1 MGMALCQCTG
11 SAAVVAGCNDH
22 PPSRPPSGVT
32 TGIPEASRAF
42 IEPRRLLRSIYLGR
56 LVLTSAIYLAAVFA
70 WRDAEKSS
78 TLVASLVMTLAMV
91 FTAGSA
97 LYSENQR
104 NRLGA
109 TFLSLQSLF
118 DLVLV
123 TAIVHV
129 TGGGASQFAALFI
142 LVIATAAVL
151 LTPSGAFVA
160 AALACVLYFGDIIV
174 LSRAPLDLGLWLQL
188 AVFMVV
194 ALSSWY
200 IAARLREARAGTEEL
215 AAELVKVRLEA
226 SDILRNIRSGIITI
240 DARGTL
246 LYANPAAS
254 ALLGFPLDARV
265 GGNALTLIEPVSP
278 VLARALERAATDGIR
293 TARAEG
299 SVQTASRTFPIGLNT
314 TVTSPNGGEPRSNGG
329 TATVIFQDISDQKKL
344 DTLHMRAERLEAVA
358 ELSASLA
365 HEIKNP
371 LASIRSAVEQLGRS
385 PRATDDE
392 RSLSSLIVRESDRL
406 SRLLS
411 EFLDFARVRVTRIGP
426 VDLAAVARDAA
437 SLVAAHP
444 DRPEGV
450 QVQCVVGTG
459 EVVVE
464 GDEDLLH
471 RAVFN
476 LALNAV
482 QASTRPGTVRVELAP
497 LTSDDAPAGVSF
509 DEGGVALR
517 VSDEGTGISP
527 EIRDRLFDPFF
538 TTKPGGSGLGLSVVH
553 RAIESHRGF
562 VFVDSDARGTRVTVL
577 LPTYQAEAGVT
588 S

>member
-1 MGMALCQCTG
+1 MTA
-11 SAAVVAGCNDH
+11 
-22 PPSRPPSGVT
+22 
-32 TGIPEASRAF
+32 
-42 IEPRRLLRSIYLGR
+42 
-56 LVLTSAIYLAAVFA
+56 AIYLAAVFA
-70 WRDAEKSS
+70 WRDADRGD
-78 TLVASLVMTLAMV
+78 TLVASLLITVAMI

-97 LYSENQR
+97 LYSEDRQQTP
-104 NRLGA
+104 GA
-109 TFLSLQSLF
+109 TFLSLQAVF
-118 DLVLV
+118 DLALV
-123 TAIVHV
+123 TAIVHI
-129 TGGGASQFAALFI
+129 TGGGSSQFAALYI
-142 LVIATAAVL
+142 LVIATSAVL
-151 LTPSGAFVA
+151 LSTTGALLA
-160 AALACVLYFGDIIV
+160 AALACVLYFGDVI
-174 LSRAPLDLGLWLQL
+174 LLTRAPIDAALLLQL
-188 AVFMVV
+188 GVFAVV

-246 LYANPAAS
+246 LYANPTASMLLGLPLESHVGQS
-254 ALLGFPLDARV
+254 ALS
-265 GGNALTLIEPVSP
+265 LIEPVAP
-278 VLARALERAATDGIR
+278 VLARAIERAAVEGVR
-293 TARAEG
+293 TTRAEG
-299 SVQTASRTFPIGLNT
+299 TVSTATRSFPIGLNT
-314 TVTSPNGGEPRSNGG
+314 TVSAPNANDGASIGG

-385 PRATDDE
+385 PRANDDE

-426 VDLAAVARDAA
+426 VDLAEVARDAT
-437 SLVAAHP
+437 SLVATHP

-450 QVQCVVGTG
+450 QVQCVVPEG
-459 EVVVE
+459 EVIVE

-482 QASTRPGTVRVELAP
+482 QASTRPGTVRVEIAP

-517 VSDEGTGISP
+517 VSDEGEGIPS

-562 VFVDSDARGTRVTVL
+562 VFVDSDTRGTRVTVL
-577 LPTYQAEAGVT
+577 LPTSQADPGVA

>member
-1 MGMALCQCTG
+1 M
-11 SAAVVAGCNDH
+11 N
-22 PPSRPPSGVT
+22 P
-32 TGIPEASRAF
+32 INPEARALF
-42 IEPRRLLRSIYLGR
+42 EPRRLLRFIYVGR
-56 LVLTSAIYLAAVFA
+56 LITTAAIYLAAVFA
-70 WRDAEKSS
+70 WSDADRGD
-78 TLVASLVMTLAMV
+78 TLMASLLITVALV

-97 LYSENQR
+97 LFSEDR
-104 NRLGA
+104 DALPGA
-109 TFLSLQSLF
+109 TFLSVQAVF
-118 DLVLV
+118 DLALV
-123 TAIVHV
+123 TGIVHI
-129 TGGGASQFAALFI
+129 TGGGTSQFAALYI
-142 LVIATAAVL
+142 LVIALAAVL
-151 LTPSGAFVA
+151 LTTSGAFLT
-160 AALACVLYFGDIIV
+160 AALACVLYFGDVI
-174 LSRAPLDLGLWLQL
+174 LLTRAPINAALLLQL
-188 AVFMVV
+188 LVFALV

-200 IAARLREARAGTEEL
+200 ISARLREARAGTEEL

-226 SDILRNIRSGIITI
+226 SDILRNIRSGIVTI

-246 LYANPAAS
+246 LYANPAAE
-254 ALLGFPLDARV
+254 ALLGLSLESQV
-265 GGNALTLIEPVSP
+265 GRPALALIEPVSP
-278 VLARALERAATDGIR
+278 VLARAIERAARDGVR
-293 TARAEG
+293 TTRAEG
-299 SVQTASRTFPIGLNT
+299 TVSTGTRSFPIGLNT
-314 TVTSPNGGEPRSNGG
+314 TVSSPNGGDGTPGEGA
-329 TATVIFQDISDQKKL
+329 TATVIFQDISDQKRL

-385 PRATDDE
+385 PRANEDE

-411 EFLDFARVRVTRIGP
+411 EFLDFARVRVTRMGA
-426 VDLAAVARDAA
+426 VDMSAVVRGATSLA
-437 SLVAAHP
+437 AAHP
-444 DRPEGV
+444 DRAEGV
-450 QVQCVVGTG
+450 QVQCVVPDTPL
-459 EVVVE
+459 VVE

-482 QASTRPGTVRVELAP
+482 QASTRPGTVRIEIAP

-517 VSDEGTGISP
+517 VSDEGDGIPS

-538 TTKPGGSGLGLSVVH
+538 TTKPGGTGLGLSVVH

-577 LPTYQAEAGVT
+577 LPTSQVDPGEL

>member
-1 MGMALCQCTG
+1 MALCHCAG
-11 SAAVVAGCNDH
+11 GAAAVAGCNDH
-22 PPSRPPSGVT
+22 TPSSTPSGVT
-32 TGIPEASRAF
+32 TGIPDASRTF

-70 WRDAEKSS
+70 WGDAEKSS
-78 TLVASLVMTLAMV
+78 TLVASLVITLAMV

-97 LYSENQR
+97 LFSENQR

-109 TFLSLQSLF
+109 TFLSLQSVF

-129 TGGGASQFAALFI
+129 TGGGSSQFAALFI

-151 LTPSGAFVA
+151 LSPSGAFLA
-160 AALACVLYFGDIIV
+160 AALACVLYFGDIIL
-174 LSRAPLDLGLWLQL
+174 LSKSPLDLGVWLQL
-188 AVFMVV
+188 VVFVVV

-246 LYANPAAS
+246 LYANPTAS
-254 ALLGFPLDARV
+254 TLLGLPLDAHV
-265 GGNALTLIEPVSP
+265 GRHALSLIEPASP

-314 TVTSPNGGEPRSNGG
+314 TVTSPNGGESRSNGG

-426 VDLAAVARDAA
+426 VDLAAVARDAT
-437 SLVAAHP
+437 SLVTAHP

-517 VSDEGTGISP
+517 VSDEGEGIPP

-577 LPTYQAEAGVT
+577 LPTSQAEAGVT
-588 S
+588 P

>member
-1 MGMALCQCTG
+1 MSTIAPDL
-11 SAAVVAGCNDH
+11 
-22 PPSRPPSGVT
+22 
-32 TGIPEASRAF
+32 SRAF
-42 IEPRRLLRSIYLGR
+42 IEPRRLLRSIYGGR
-56 LVLTSAIYLAAVFA
+56 LALTAAIYLAAVFA
-70 WRDAEKSS
+70 WRDADRGF
-78 TLVASLVMTLAMV
+78 TLVASLLMTVALV

-97 LYSENQR
+97 FYSEGGDDGG
-104 NRLGA
+104 LPGG
-109 TFLSLQSLF
+109 TFLSLQAVF
-118 DLVLV
+118 DLTLV
-123 TAIVHV
+123 TAIVHI
-129 TGGGASQFAALFI
+129 TGGGSSQFAALYI
-142 LVIATAAVL
+142 LVIATSAVL
-151 LTPSGAFVA
+151 LSTTGAFLA
-160 AALACVLYFGDIIV
+160 AALACVLYFGDVI
-174 LSRAPLDLGLWLQL
+174 LLTEAPLDGALLLQL
-188 AVFMVV
+188 MVFAVV

-226 SDILRNIRSGIITI
+226 SDILRNIRSGIITV
-240 DARGTL
+240 DTHGTL
-246 LYANPAAS
+246 LYANPSAAS
-254 ALLGFPLDARV
+254 LLGLPLEGKV
-265 GGNALTLIEPVSP
+265 GQSALTLIEPVSP
-278 VLARALERAATDGIR
+278 VLARAIERAARSGVR
-293 TARAEG
+293 TTRAEG
-299 SVQTASRTFPIGLNT
+299 TVQTATRAFPIGLNT
-314 TVTSPNGGEPRSNGG
+314 TVSVPGGTEGNGASGSGTG
-329 TATVIFQDISDQKKL
+329 TATVIFQDISDQKRL

-385 PRATDDE
+385 PRANEDE

-426 VDLAAVARDAA
+426 VDLASVARGAT

-450 QVQCVVGTG
+450 LVQCDVPPG
-459 EVVVE
+459 EVIVE

-509 DEGGVALR
+509 DQGGVALR
-517 VSDEGTGISP
+517 VSDEGDGIP
-527 EIRDRLFDPFF
+527 GEIRDRLFDPFF

-577 LPTYQAEAGVT
+577 LPTSQADPGVPA
-588 S
+588 